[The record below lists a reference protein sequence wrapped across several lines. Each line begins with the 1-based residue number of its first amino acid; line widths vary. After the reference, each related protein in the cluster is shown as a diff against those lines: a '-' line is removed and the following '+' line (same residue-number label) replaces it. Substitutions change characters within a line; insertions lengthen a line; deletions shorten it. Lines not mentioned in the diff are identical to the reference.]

1 MSKFSVKNPYTVFV
15 AVVICLILGV
25 VSFTRMSTDLLPEFS
40 LPYVVVVTT
49 YPGASPD
56 KVESTVTEPLESG
69 LGTVN
74 GVENVTSTSNENY
87 CTVMLEFAEETNM
100 EEARLTAY
108 LFQRLQDAVF
118 LTERNMAE
126 QLGLS
131 YKVLRRVQKAQR
143 MTQKTADA
151 MERLLQY
158 CVRNQI
164 PLDRYL
170 SEYR

>member
-1 MSKFSVKNPYTVFV
+1 
-15 AVVICLILGV
+15 
-25 VSFTRMSTDLLPEFS
+25 
-40 LPYVVVVTT
+40 
-49 YPGASPD
+49 
-56 KVESTVTEPLESG
+56 
-69 LGTVN
+69 
-74 GVENVTSTSNENY
+74 
-87 CTVMLEFAEETNM
+87 M

-131 YKVLRRVQKAQR
+131 YKVLRRVQTAQR
-143 MTQKTADA
+143 MTQKTTDA

>member
-1 MSKFSVKNPYTVFV
+1 
-15 AVVICLILGV
+15 
-25 VSFTRMSTDLLPEFS
+25 
-40 LPYVVVVTT
+40 
-49 YPGASPD
+49 
-56 KVESTVTEPLESG
+56 
-69 LGTVN
+69 
-74 GVENVTSTSNENY
+74 
-87 CTVMLEFAEETNM
+87 M

-131 YKVLRRVQKAQR
+131 YKVLRWVQKAQR
-143 MTQKTADA
+143 MTQKTTDA

>member
-1 MSKFSVKNPYTVFV
+1 
-15 AVVICLILGV
+15 
-25 VSFTRMSTDLLPEFS
+25 
-40 LPYVVVVTT
+40 
-49 YPGASPD
+49 
-56 KVESTVTEPLESG
+56 
-69 LGTVN
+69 
-74 GVENVTSTSNENY
+74 
-87 CTVMLEFAEETNM
+87 M

-108 LFQRLQDAVF
+108 LFQKMLDAVF
-118 LTERNMAE
+118 RTERNMAE
-126 QLGLS
+126 QLGLP
-131 YKVLRRVQKAQR
+131 YKVLRQVQTAQR

>member
-1 MSKFSVKNPYTVFV
+1 
-15 AVVICLILGV
+15 
-25 VSFTRMSTDLLPEFS
+25 
-40 LPYVVVVTT
+40 
-49 YPGASPD
+49 
-56 KVESTVTEPLESG
+56 
-69 LGTVN
+69 
-74 GVENVTSTSNENY
+74 
-87 CTVMLEFAEETNM
+87 M

-108 LFQRLQDAVF
+108 LFQKLLDAVF
-118 LTERNMAE
+118 LTEHNMAR

-131 YKVLRRVQKAQR
+131 YKALRQLRAAERTK
-143 MTQKTADA
+143 QKTADA

>member
-1 MSKFSVKNPYTVFV
+1 
-15 AVVICLILGV
+15 
-25 VSFTRMSTDLLPEFS
+25 
-40 LPYVVVVTT
+40 
-49 YPGASPD
+49 
-56 KVESTVTEPLESG
+56 
-69 LGTVN
+69 
-74 GVENVTSTSNENY
+74 
-87 CTVMLEFAEETNM
+87 M

-143 MTQKTADA
+143 MTRKTADA

-164 PLDRYL
+164 PFDRYL

>member
-1 MSKFSVKNPYTVFV
+1 
-15 AVVICLILGV
+15 
-25 VSFTRMSTDLLPEFS
+25 
-40 LPYVVVVTT
+40 
-49 YPGASPD
+49 
-56 KVESTVTEPLESG
+56 
-69 LGTVN
+69 
-74 GVENVTSTSNENY
+74 
-87 CTVMLEFAEETNM
+87 M
-100 EEARLTAY
+100 EEAQLTAY
-108 LFQRLQDAVF
+108 VFQQMLDAVF
-118 LTERNMAE
+118 LTECNMAE

-131 YKVLRRVQKAQR
+131 YKVLRQIQTAQR

>member
-1 MSKFSVKNPYTVFV
+1 
-15 AVVICLILGV
+15 
-25 VSFTRMSTDLLPEFS
+25 
-40 LPYVVVVTT
+40 
-49 YPGASPD
+49 
-56 KVESTVTEPLESG
+56 
-69 LGTVN
+69 
-74 GVENVTSTSNENY
+74 
-87 CTVMLEFAEETNM
+87 M

-126 QLGLS
+126 QLGLP
-131 YKVLRRVQKAQR
+131 YKVLRQVQTAQR

>member
-1 MSKFSVKNPYTVFV
+1 
-15 AVVICLILGV
+15 
-25 VSFTRMSTDLLPEFS
+25 
-40 LPYVVVVTT
+40 
-49 YPGASPD
+49 
-56 KVESTVTEPLESG
+56 
-69 LGTVN
+69 
-74 GVENVTSTSNENY
+74 
-87 CTVMLEFAEETNM
+87 M

-151 MERLLQY
+151 IERLLQY
-158 CVRNQI
+158 CVLNQI

>member
-1 MSKFSVKNPYTVFV
+1 
-15 AVVICLILGV
+15 
-25 VSFTRMSTDLLPEFS
+25 
-40 LPYVVVVTT
+40 
-49 YPGASPD
+49 
-56 KVESTVTEPLESG
+56 
-69 LGTVN
+69 
-74 GVENVTSTSNENY
+74 
-87 CTVMLEFAEETNM
+87 M

-131 YKVLRRVQKAQR
+131 YKVLRQIQTAQR

-151 MERLLQY
+151 MERLLHY

>member
-1 MSKFSVKNPYTVFV
+1 
-15 AVVICLILGV
+15 
-25 VSFTRMSTDLLPEFS
+25 
-40 LPYVVVVTT
+40 
-49 YPGASPD
+49 
-56 KVESTVTEPLESG
+56 
-69 LGTVN
+69 
-74 GVENVTSTSNENY
+74 
-87 CTVMLEFAEETNM
+87 M

-108 LFQRLQDAVF
+108 LFQKLLDAVF
-118 LTERNMAE
+118 LTEHNMAR

-164 PLDRYL
+164 PLDRL
-170 SEYR
+170 PLRIPVRRKIPL

>member
-1 MSKFSVKNPYTVFV
+1 
-15 AVVICLILGV
+15 
-25 VSFTRMSTDLLPEFS
+25 
-40 LPYVVVVTT
+40 
-49 YPGASPD
+49 
-56 KVESTVTEPLESG
+56 
-69 LGTVN
+69 
-74 GVENVTSTSNENY
+74 
-87 CTVMLEFAEETNM
+87 M

-108 LFQRLQDAVF
+108 LFQRLQAAVF

-131 YKVLRRVQKAQR
+131 YKVLRQVQTAQR

-151 MERLLQY
+151 MERLLHY

-170 SEYR
+170 SEHR

>member
-1 MSKFSVKNPYTVFV
+1 
-15 AVVICLILGV
+15 
-25 VSFTRMSTDLLPEFS
+25 
-40 LPYVVVVTT
+40 
-49 YPGASPD
+49 
-56 KVESTVTEPLESG
+56 
-69 LGTVN
+69 
-74 GVENVTSTSNENY
+74 
-87 CTVMLEFAEETNM
+87 M

-126 QLGLS
+126 QLGRS

-158 CVRNQI
+158 CVLNQI

>member
-1 MSKFSVKNPYTVFV
+1 
-15 AVVICLILGV
+15 
-25 VSFTRMSTDLLPEFS
+25 
-40 LPYVVVVTT
+40 
-49 YPGASPD
+49 
-56 KVESTVTEPLESG
+56 
-69 LGTVN
+69 
-74 GVENVTSTSNENY
+74 
-87 CTVMLEFAEETNM
+87 M

-108 LFQRLQDAVF
+108 LFQKLQDAVF
-118 LTERNMAE
+118 LTERNMAR

-131 YKVLRRVQKAQR
+131 YKALRQIQAAERTKR
-143 MTQKTADA
+143 KTADA

>member
-1 MSKFSVKNPYTVFV
+1 
-15 AVVICLILGV
+15 
-25 VSFTRMSTDLLPEFS
+25 
-40 LPYVVVVTT
+40 
-49 YPGASPD
+49 
-56 KVESTVTEPLESG
+56 
-69 LGTVN
+69 
-74 GVENVTSTSNENY
+74 
-87 CTVMLEFAEETNM
+87 M

-108 LFQRLQDAVF
+108 LFQKLLDAVF
-118 LTERNMAE
+118 LTEHNMAR

-131 YKVLRRVQKAQR
+131 YKALRQIRAAERTKR
-143 MTQKTADA
+143 KTADA

>member
-1 MSKFSVKNPYTVFV
+1 
-15 AVVICLILGV
+15 
-25 VSFTRMSTDLLPEFS
+25 
-40 LPYVVVVTT
+40 
-49 YPGASPD
+49 
-56 KVESTVTEPLESG
+56 
-69 LGTVN
+69 
-74 GVENVTSTSNENY
+74 
-87 CTVMLEFAEETNM
+87 M

-108 LFQRLQDAVF
+108 LFQKLLDAVF
-118 LTERNMAE
+118 LTKHNMAR

-131 YKVLRRVQKAQR
+131 YKALRQVQTAQR

-170 SEYR
+170 SEYRLCHTPQGGERHGESHRTGRFPDPHAAEGAARLRLCPRFFWKGRNAPLAFRAGELLQQPDSISLRLVLLRRVQ

>member
-1 MSKFSVKNPYTVFV
+1 
-15 AVVICLILGV
+15 
-25 VSFTRMSTDLLPEFS
+25 
-40 LPYVVVVTT
+40 
-49 YPGASPD
+49 
-56 KVESTVTEPLESG
+56 
-69 LGTVN
+69 
-74 GVENVTSTSNENY
+74 
-87 CTVMLEFAEETNM
+87 M

-108 LFQRLQDAVF
+108 LFQRLQAAVF

-131 YKVLRRVQKAQR
+131 YKVLRWVQTAQR

>member
-1 MSKFSVKNPYTVFV
+1 
-15 AVVICLILGV
+15 
-25 VSFTRMSTDLLPEFS
+25 
-40 LPYVVVVTT
+40 
-49 YPGASPD
+49 
-56 KVESTVTEPLESG
+56 
-69 LGTVN
+69 
-74 GVENVTSTSNENY
+74 
-87 CTVMLEFAEETNM
+87 M

-131 YKVLRRVQKAQR
+131 HKVLQRVQTAQR
-143 MTQKTADA
+143 MTQKTANA

-158 CVRNQI
+158 CVRNHI

>member
-1 MSKFSVKNPYTVFV
+1 
-15 AVVICLILGV
+15 
-25 VSFTRMSTDLLPEFS
+25 
-40 LPYVVVVTT
+40 
-49 YPGASPD
+49 
-56 KVESTVTEPLESG
+56 
-69 LGTVN
+69 
-74 GVENVTSTSNENY
+74 
-87 CTVMLEFAEETNM
+87 M

-108 LFQRLQDAVF
+108 LFQKLLDAVF
-118 LTERNMAE
+118 LTEHNMAR

-158 CVRNQI
+158 CVRKQI

>member
-1 MSKFSVKNPYTVFV
+1 
-15 AVVICLILGV
+15 
-25 VSFTRMSTDLLPEFS
+25 
-40 LPYVVVVTT
+40 
-49 YPGASPD
+49 
-56 KVESTVTEPLESG
+56 
-69 LGTVN
+69 
-74 GVENVTSTSNENY
+74 
-87 CTVMLEFAEETNM
+87 M

-118 LTERNMAE
+118 LTERNMAR

-131 YKVLRRVQKAQR
+131 YKTLRQIQAAERTKR
-143 MTQKTADA
+143 KTADA

>member
-1 MSKFSVKNPYTVFV
+1 
-15 AVVICLILGV
+15 
-25 VSFTRMSTDLLPEFS
+25 
-40 LPYVVVVTT
+40 
-49 YPGASPD
+49 
-56 KVESTVTEPLESG
+56 
-69 LGTVN
+69 
-74 GVENVTSTSNENY
+74 
-87 CTVMLEFAEETNM
+87 M

-108 LFQRLQDAVF
+108 LFQRLLDAVF
-118 LTERNMAE
+118 LTEHNM
-126 QLGLS
+126 
-131 YKVLRRVQKAQR
+131 RVQTAQR